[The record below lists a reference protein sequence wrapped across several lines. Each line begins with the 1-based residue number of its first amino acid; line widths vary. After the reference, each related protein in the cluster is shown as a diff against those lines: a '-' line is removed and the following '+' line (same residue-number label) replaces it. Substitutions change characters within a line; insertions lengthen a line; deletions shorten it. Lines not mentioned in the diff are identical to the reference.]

1 MLTCDTYC
9 HTWYSLW
16 HIRYTRSVHDN
27 KCRMWAFIRV
37 RCITSLFHTWHI
49 FTSYYAHVDMAA
61 TAFKHSD
68 FKTSFSIKETV
79 LNYNCVSR
87 CTIMM
92 YPLKY
97 FETNVSAFRIKQSL
111 HIDELQNFIWFFF
124 CNSGILNILFFYEMR
139 GKMMVTS
146 IDFCFYSLF
155 HCQIEFTLNRHT
167 SSTEK
172 CSYQILIYFDK

>member
-111 HIDELQNFIWFFF
+111 HIDELQNFIWFFLQF
-124 CNSGILNILFFYEMR
+124 GHFKYSFFLRDARQNDGNFNRFLFLFTFSLSNRIYIEQTHIIHRKMFLSNIDLFW
-139 GKMMVTS
+139 
-146 IDFCFYSLF
+146 
-155 HCQIEFTLNRHT
+155 
-167 SSTEK
+167 
-172 CSYQILIYFDK
+172 